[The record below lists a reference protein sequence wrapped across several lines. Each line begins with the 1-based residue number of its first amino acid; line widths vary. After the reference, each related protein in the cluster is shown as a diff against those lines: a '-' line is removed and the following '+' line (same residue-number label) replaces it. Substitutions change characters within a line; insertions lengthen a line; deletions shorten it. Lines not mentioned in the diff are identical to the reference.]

1 MGNDAG
7 RRSRGGVVGR
17 RWASRCSAASRSGNK
32 DGSPCRGSCDGVR
45 VECAVR
51 TRSGPGAGFIVRAGG
66 SSLSRQSS
74 EFFQRG
80 CTRRA
85 GNARVRSVYRRAYT
99 TKEHTVS
106 APCQEPLLAGMVPQ
120 DAGST
125 QRGAVRE
132 SDRLVRSADTAFP
145 ITWAIRPTFVAS
157 CGSRSGAGDKEDRVI
172 MPMLQHSPREGSAIS
187 KLASF
192 TRRASQTRSTLADIV
207 VAAAPQVMPEPQVIR
222 NIAEVAHDWV
232 EQHLTHAQR
241 REVRMA
247 LRNTPSR
254 VCALCARFHDASAGT
269 DTMHLLEPDTGSWGG
284 SERGEW

>member
-1 MGNDAG
+1 
-7 RRSRGGVVGR
+7 
-17 RWASRCSAASRSGNK
+17 
-32 DGSPCRGSCDGVR
+32 
-45 VECAVR
+45 
-51 TRSGPGAGFIVRAGG
+51 
-66 SSLSRQSS
+66 
-74 EFFQRG
+74 
-80 CTRRA
+80 
-85 GNARVRSVYRRAYT
+85 
-99 TKEHTVS
+99 
-106 APCQEPLLAGMVPQ
+106 
-120 DAGST
+120 
-125 QRGAVRE
+125 
-132 SDRLVRSADTAFP
+132 
-145 ITWAIRPTFVAS
+145 
-157 CGSRSGAGDKEDRVI
+157 
-172 MPMLQHSPREGSAIS
+172 MLQHSPREGSAIS